1 MFKKIENFF
10 LGLTFKGITPEYKK
24 VVGNAD
30 IISVDLTMTQEL
42 SLDFN
47 RTIMMWE
54 FAKKVESNG
63 KYRCSFREN
72 DGTLRKP
79 ARIKSD
85 YRGSFVLYVSKDGK
99 LIASYEVEFFPSID
113 QVAILGERIH
123 GDEKTYSRS
132 MNIVEA
138 LGTISMDLEKQL

>member
-30 IISVDLTMTQEL
+30 IIPVDLTMTQEL

-54 FAKKVESNG
+54 FA
-63 KYRCSFREN
+63 
-72 DGTLRKP
+72 
-79 ARIKSD
+79 
-85 YRGSFVLYVSKDGK
+85 RGLKEMAN
-99 LIASYEVEFFPSID
+99 IAAHSGRMMV
-113 QVAILGERIH
+113 H
-123 GDEKTYSRS
+123 
-132 MNIVEA
+132 
-138 LGTISMDLEKQL
+138 